1 MNRKKRLILLV
12 SISVIVLISLFHS
25 WLKRSYLDQIVL
37 KQKVTVDIYRNTLEA
52 ALARFDYL
60 PYVLSQNNKLFEQ
73 AFNQPDLAN
82 ITLKSFKDSS
92 KVDVIYIMNK
102 DGETIASSNWNQKNT
117 FVGKNY
123 GYRPYFKQALKQQKG
138 QFFGVGATTNIP
150 GYFVSA
156 PYRDLDQKEYSQLNE
171 NQVTAVIVVKV
182 LLSSIVDS
190 WSTRTQGDEI
200 IFVADENQI
209 IILSS
214 KEDWLYQS
222 LKQLEPKQLQA
233 IKEQKQFGDNP
244 NPLLY
249 IKELESN
256 KDQVNILDS
265 PYIRSVASSN
275 VMNWKIH
282 YLIPYQK
289 VNSRLITFWS
299 RVLTLLLIGLA
310 IVLIIRGINN
320 RRALRLSQGESS
332 LLRKLNLTLETE
344 IEERKQIENKLRQAQ
359 VELRRTSK
367 LTAMGQLSASITHE
381 IGQPL
386 AAMSTYIANMRIS
399 QQKLNDGNQVTSN
412 SISTLSKLDQLVNRM
427 TSITKQ
433 LRYFA
438 RSGDRETQALD
449 FRQAING
456 AINTTLPSLE
466 DAGITF
472 KVERGNDP
480 VMVEA
485 GRVRLEQVIVNL
497 LKNAMEAVIESSL
510 NNESSANKEPS
521 TNNES
526 STSIKLLA
534 EHNPSVTKKWI
545 SLSLTTS
552 ENKAILKIDDTGPG
566 VSEEIQKELFEPFFT
581 TKASGVGMGLG
592 LAISLNIIH
601 ELTGT
606 LHVENRPEGGARFII
621 TLPLINSNDND
632 N

>member
-200 IFVADENQI
+200 IFVADKNQI